1 MDGLHTPA
9 PEEGATPS
17 TPGRNPSI
25 RADTQGGFDSVPLDV
40 SLSVSSP
47 ECKIRRVIRVS
58 LGICSQHPPPPTPAS
73 PRRQHAQPSPHSP
86 PRAAPGPGRLSQ
98 AAGRVRAAAALLG
111 LPCATGPV
119 QPRCTRSSGPQ
130 RPSAWA
136 SAAPGRAAPGAGR
149 LERSPAPL
157 RSPDRPGPAPGSG
170 GVARRAGG
178 RRQAVPH
185 FVSNQ
190 SVRGARG
197 TGQQCVNKPGK
208 LLRPPRR
215 SLALRSAVLSP
226 GWLPQPPPPPPV
238 RPLRS
243 ALPLP
248 AARPRSPPSSGP
260 LEGRMRSW

>member
-1 MDGLHTPA
+1 MQNPA
-9 PEEGATPS
+9 GYS
-17 TPGRNPSI
+17 C
-25 RADTQGGFDSVPLDV
+25 VPRHL
-40 SLSVSSP
+40 LSA
-47 ECKIRRVIRVS
+47 
-58 LGICSQHPPPPTPAS
+58 PPPPP

-86 PRAAPGPGRLSQ
+86 PRSGPGAPQPGSWPGKGGSSP
-98 AAGRVRAAAALLG
+98 AGASLRYWACAAAVH
-111 LPCATGPV
+111 T
-119 QPRCTRSSGPQ
+119 RCTRSSGPQ
-130 RPSAWA
+130 RPGASV